1 VDASEEKLC
10 REIMQ
15 DAEKKV
21 QRTRTR
27 AQQDADTL
35 LETVRREI
43 QRQRP
48 DVMAEAQR
56 KAEAQANAVRAGIT
70 SEIRRQWLLKQEELL
85 KGAFATAAKMLD
97 AGQGFDPSASLNVL
111 LEEALTALA
120 EPDFRV
126 ESRGSGATEALSR
139 EQVEAVAARVL
150 PAIGTIE
157 VAEGDRQGVVVRSLD
172 GRKEVDNTYR
182 TRMKRLEPALRTAAC
197 AILNT
202 EEPDW
207 NPVG

>member
-35 LETVRREI
+35 LETARREI

-48 DVMAEAQR
+48 DVLAEAER
-56 KAEAQANAVRAGIT
+56 KAEAQANAVHAGIT
-70 SEIRRQWLLKQEELL
+70 SEIRRKWLLKQEELL
-85 KGAFATAAKMLD
+85 DVAFATAAKMLD
-97 AGQGFDPSASLNVL
+97 EGQGFDPACSLNVL
-111 LEEALTALA
+111 LEEALASLN

-150 PAIGTIE
+150 PEVGTFE
-157 VAEGDRQGVVVRSLD
+157 VAEGEQRGVVVRSLD

-182 TRMKRLEPALRTAAC
+182 TRMKRLEPALRTAVC
-197 AILNT
+197 AILNA